1 MQVQKECTA
10 NKSASIHTYQIL
22 LSRNRLHLSPW
33 SFTQVCKKIET
44 TMTWNCMSKV
54 RRYTTDNSRTPKLS
68 NFTVFL
74 LTIKTS
80 SQNISMTLSQI
91 SLKLHEHRG
100 GSWRKKFPWTIL
112 EEQLPV
118 PRKTP
123 ASKIGHGV
131 ISLLRQLWCHCNL
144 DHNKFSS
151 LSHTIVVTIFYKSLI
166 MAT

>member
-1 MQVQKECTA
+1 MK
-10 NKSASIHTYQIL
+10 
-22 LSRNRLHLSPW
+22 LHVKRP
-33 SFTQVCKKIET
+33 SF
-44 TMTWNCMSKV
+44 S
-54 RRYTTDNSRTPKLS
+54 TDNSRTPKLS

-91 SLKLHEHRG
+91 PLKLHEHRG
-100 GSWRKKFPWTIL
+100 GSWRKKLSWTIL

-151 LSHTIVVTIFYKSLI
+151 LSHTIVVTIFYKSLF
-166 MAT
+166 MATYFMLKLGRYWPRKTVSSHLKVL